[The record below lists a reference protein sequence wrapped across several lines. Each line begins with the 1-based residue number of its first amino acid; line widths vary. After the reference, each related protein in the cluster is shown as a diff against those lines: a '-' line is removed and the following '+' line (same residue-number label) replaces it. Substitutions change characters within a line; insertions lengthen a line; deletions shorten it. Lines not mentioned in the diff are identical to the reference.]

1 MPTAWRYF
9 PSSFWKSCISR
20 GWSSPSR
27 CSSTRAISCA
37 GRSRRPGGRLPSRS
51 TLWLTLPRATRRAT
65 LRCRGSWSPRWRWPS
80 RRCLWWSFSGKL
92 FAALHRERRELGLRL
107 VAADDEH
114 QQVLLARLVVGHV
127 HEAARDADRE
137 RDHVEGVEVDVLH
150 RLALVP
156 LAAPLAG
163 DRDEGLVGVVVVH
176 QRALARLR
184 LAVAE
189 VEALGDRDR
198 RHRGGVGADWG
209 SGCRVVGHGRLK
221 ADHRVQLA
229 AALGQRAV
237 GQAAVGALQVLEAR
251 HALHHLFAAPVSNIF
266 PVAHRIS
273 SLRYYRTREERDA
286 QLSDAFHFSIAPRVR
301 RAAARAPNRQRHRL
315 PRRLQLADLGR
326 SGEGAVR
333 EERPRCEA
341 DTDAELG
348 VPAHQD

>member
-20 GWSSPSR
+20 GWSSPWR

-65 LRCRGSWSPRWRWPS
+65 LRCRGRWSPGRRWPS
-80 RRCLWWSFSGKL
+80 RRCLSLLLSGKL
-92 FAALHRERRELGLRL
+92 LAALHRERRELGLRL

-114 QQVLLARLVVGHV
+114 QQVLLARLLVGHV

-137 RDHVEGVEVDVLH
+137 RDHVERVQVHVLH

-176 QRALARLR
+176 QRPLAGLR

-198 RHRGGVGADWG
+198 RHRGGVGTDWG
-209 SGCRVVGHGRLK
+209 GSSFTTSVGRLK
-221 ADHRVQLA
+221 TNDRKELA
-229 AALGQRAV
+229 PALGQRAV
-237 GQAAVGALQVLEAR
+237 GQAAIGALQVPEAR

-266 PVAHRIS
+266 PIAHGFS
-273 SLRYYRTREERDA
+273 SWRYYRTPEEETC
-286 QLSDAFHFSIAPRVR
+286 
-301 RAAARAPNRQRHRL
+301 RHCC
-315 PRRLQLADLGR
+315 
-326 SGEGAVR
+326 SSS
-333 EERPRCEA
+333 
-341 DTDAELG
+341 T
-348 VPAHQD
+348 

>member
-1 MPTAWRYF
+1 MPTAWRCF

-20 GWSSPSR
+20 GWSSRSR
-27 CSSTRAISCA
+27 CWSTRAISCA
-37 GRSRRPGGRLPSRS
+37 GPSRRPGGRLPSRS
-51 TLWLTLPRATRRAT
+51 TLWLSPPRATRRAT
-65 LRCRGSWSPRWRWPS
+65 LRCRGGWSPRRRWP
-80 RRCLWWSFSGKL
+80 RRRFLWWSFSGKL
-92 FAALHRERRELGLRL
+92 LAALHRERRELGLRL

-137 RDHVEGVEVDVLH
+137 RDHVERVQVHVLH

-163 DRDEGLVGVVVVH
+163 DRDEGLVGIVVVH
-176 QRALARLR
+176 QRALAGLR

-189 VEALGDRDR
+189 VEALGDGDR
-198 RHRGGVGADWG
+198 RHRRGVGTNWGG
-209 SGCRVVGHGRLK
+209 SGFTTSVGRLK
-221 ADHRVQLA
+221 ANDRKELA
-229 AALGQRAV
+229 PALGQRAV

-286 QLSDAFHFSIAPRVR
+286 RSEEVFHFSVAGWVR
-301 RAAARAPNRQRHRL
+301 CAAAGAADRQ
-315 PRRLQLADLGR
+315 
-326 SGEGAVR
+326 
-333 EERPRCEA
+333 
-341 DTDAELG
+341 
-348 VPAHQD
+348 